1 MRPTI
6 DDLAR
11 MAALAGVVIPP
22 ADLERLLPSVAGLY
36 QDVDRLR
43 ALPIGGVEPAFTP
56 EPRTEEAREAPDAR
70 GAERPDG

>member
-11 MAALAGVVIPP
+11 LAALAGVVIPR

-36 QDVDRLR
+36 EDLDRLR
-43 ALPIGGVEPAFTP
+43 ALPIAGVEPAFTP
-56 EPRTEEAREAPDAR
+56 EPRTIELSGGERGDA
-70 GAERPDG
+70 